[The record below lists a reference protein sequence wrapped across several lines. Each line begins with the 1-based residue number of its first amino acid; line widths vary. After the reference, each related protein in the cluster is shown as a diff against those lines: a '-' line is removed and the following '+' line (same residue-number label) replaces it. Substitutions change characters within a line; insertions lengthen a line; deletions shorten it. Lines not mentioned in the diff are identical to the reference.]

1 MAKTKYSGVYQDGKG
16 GFFYNIELGVDKVTG
31 KRIQKKSRKDS
42 NGKRFTSARE
52 ANKEATRIKNE
63 YHMQNGYA
71 NYRLTFGDFMNSYY
85 LPYYQSNVEESTWE
99 TRRHV
104 LSEIRDR
111 FFDKELRSLM
121 Y

>member
-63 YHMQNGYA
+63 YHMLNGYA
-71 NYRLTFGDFMNSYY
+71 NYRLTFGEFMNSYY

-99 TRRHV
+99 TRRHGATHWQSC
-104 LSEIRDR
+104 LCH
-111 FFDKELRSLM
+111 L
-121 Y
+121 